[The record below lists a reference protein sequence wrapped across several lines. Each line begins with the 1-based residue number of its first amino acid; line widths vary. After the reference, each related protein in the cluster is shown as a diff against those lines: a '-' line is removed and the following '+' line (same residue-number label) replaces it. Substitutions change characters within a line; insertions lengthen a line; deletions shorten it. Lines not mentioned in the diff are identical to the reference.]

1 MATRVQAT
9 EFSEREWQVRCDLA
23 ACYRLFVRFGWT
35 DLIYTHCS
43 ARHPENEGWYLIN
56 PYGLLFDEIT
66 ASSLIVVDLEGNVVL
81 GDHSFNAAGHE
92 IHSAVMAGRTDANVV
107 LHSHT
112 RAGIAASCMEE
123 GLLPLTQNILPYQGR
138 VSYNRFDWL
147 TSPAACEQMVKDL
160 GANNILVMHNHG
172 LLVCAPTMPEAFS
185 TLYHVEHACVVQMDV
200 MATGREPVIP
210 EQSVIDQGAAFL
222 DDEYWNSYSRNV
234 EWAALLRWLDRN
246 DPTYK
251 T

>member
-1 MATRVQAT
+1 MSASVKPT
-9 EFSEREWQVRCDLA
+9 EVSEREWQVRCDLA

-66 ASSLIVVDLEGNVVL
+66 ASDLIVVDLEGKLVR

-92 IHSAVMAGRTDANVV
+92 IHSAVMAARSDVNFV

-112 RAGIAASCMEE
+112 RAGMAVSCMEE
-123 GLLPLTQNILPYQGR
+123 GLLPLTQQSLAYMGR
-138 VSYNRFDWL
+138 VSYNRFEWL
-147 TSPAACEQMVKDL
+147 TTPAACEQMVGDL
-160 GANNILVMHNHG
+160 GANNIMVMHNHG
-172 LLVCAPTMPEAFS
+172 LLSCAATMSEAFS
-185 TLYHVEHACVVQMDV
+185 TLYNVELSCAVQLAV
-200 MATGREPVIP
+200 MATGTKPVIP
-210 EQSVIDQGAAFL
+210 EQSVIDQVSEFL
-222 DDEYWNSYSRNV
+222 DDEYWTTYSRDL
-234 EWAALLRWLDRN
+234 EWAALLRWLDRS
-246 DPTYK
+246 DPSYK